1 MCTKNLHVD
10 IWSWVIGHGEL
21 ESGVYFDRG
30 GRRAAL
36 FGFFF
41 VAPQGRPAPAPCLVC
56 CSGLLRVFMAP
67 EGREKI
73 PEKGARHRGRLR
85 WPHAPPDPK
94 GGSRTRHGEKPAPPP
109 KQGVG
114 LSFTALGFRSPKKNA
129 GLASA

>member
-94 GGSRTRHGEKPAPPP
+94 GGSRGALTLPRCAHARVATGPF
-109 KQGVG
+109 GVH
-114 LSFTALGFRSPKKNA
+114 TTVK
-129 GLASA
+129 